1 MITSP
6 CKGCQ
11 GKGTVE
17 LQKEITIQ
25 VPKGADTGHT
35 IKVEGEGEPG
45 TDGGGAGDLYI
56 RLRVKDHPVFERRGS
71 NIYVTKEITITQA
84 LLGGTVYMVPGLDGN
99 LSIQIPEGTE
109 DGAVFKIEGKGMPR
123 FEDERGDEYIII
135 KVTMPKNLGEEEK
148 ILLQQFA
155 RLRMLR
161 LDPNFLYQ
169 PSLGLP
175 ALPPPSGKQ
184 EE

>member
-1 MITSP
+1 MNLPKTGVCSACRGTGAAKGGLSTCRECGGTGQIVREQRSGWSVFRQISTCPRCQGQGRMITSP

-109 DGAVFKIEGKGMPR
+109 D
-123 FEDERGDEYIII
+123 
-135 KVTMPKNLGEEEK
+135 
-148 ILLQQFA
+148 
-155 RLRMLR
+155 
-161 LDPNFLYQ
+161 
-169 PSLGLP
+169 
-175 ALPPPSGKQ
+175 
-184 EE
+184 